1 MGHLA
6 SGAYEKFRYRV
17 AEFTAGQL
25 RLLLETKHLY
35 QKVSLQPDD
44 LLAELAPPV
53 PTKTALGRIENE
65 NETFQGLASS
75 FLDERLTVSDTLA
88 LDNRQPVRCLVV
100 GNVKLFC
107 AECGGKEAFRPI
119 WFEDVTNQMRL
130 LYYQQKIAVTPSFKL
145 SFWASFQHIV
155 LVFQCQHCEG
165 KPEAF
170 LIRRDRA
177 DLYLEGRSPIEH
189 VEIHPS
195 LPKKEGKWFRDAVVA
210 QQSGKTLAGLFY
222 LRTFAE
228 QFARRMT
235 GTLNDKKSGD
245 EIMSAYSD
253 TLPDRVR
260 DSAPSLKELYEKLSE
275 AIHGAKEDTELF
287 DRAKERI
294 EEHFEFRRL
303 YKLDP
308 DIVPQR
314 RSDETPKLDGSHVN
328 ASELEPVARSKG

>member
-1 MGHLA
+1 MGYFA
-6 SGAYEKFRYRV
+6 SGAYEKFRQRV

-35 QKVSLQPDD
+35 QKVSLQPNE
-44 LLAELAPPV
+44 LLAELAPPA
-53 PTKTALGRIENE
+53 PTKSLLGQIGENE
-65 NETFQGLASS
+65 NETFQRLASS
-75 FLDERLTVSDTLA
+75 FLDETLTVSNMLVI
-88 LDNRQPVRCLVV
+88 DNKQPARCLVV

-107 AECGGKEAFRPI
+107 AKCGGKEAFRPI
-119 WFEDVTNQMRL
+119 WFEDVTSQIRL
-130 LYYQQKIAVTPSFKL
+130 LYYQQNVAVTPSFKL

-165 KPEAF
+165 RPEAF
-170 LIRRDRA
+170 LLKRDGL

-210 QQSGKTLAGLFY
+210 HQSGKTLAGLFY
-222 LRTFAE
+222 LRTFVE
-228 QFARRMT
+228 QFGRKMT
-235 GTLNDKKSGD
+235 GMLNDKKSGD

-253 TLPDRVR
+253 GLPDKVR
-260 DSAPSLKELYEKLSE
+260 DVAPSLKELFEKLSE

-287 DRAKERI
+287 DRAKEKI

-303 YKLDP
+303 YRLDP
-308 DIVPQR
+308 DIVPEKK
-314 RSDETPKLDGSHVN
+314 SGETPKPDGPHVN
-328 ASELEPVARSKG
+328 VSEPTAKSKR